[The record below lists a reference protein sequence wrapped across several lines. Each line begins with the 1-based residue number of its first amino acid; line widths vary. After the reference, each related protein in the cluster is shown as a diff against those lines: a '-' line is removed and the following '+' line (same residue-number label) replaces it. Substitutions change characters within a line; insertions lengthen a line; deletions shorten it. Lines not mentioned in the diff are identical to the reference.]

1 MDLKV
6 TDLRKA
12 FHAQAGEVQ
21 AVHGV
26 SFDVPRGT
34 FFTLLGPSGS
44 GKTTILRCIGGLE
57 MPDSGEIRLG
67 EKIYY
72 SDQQRIGLMPEERGI
87 GMVFQSY
94 AIWPHMTV
102 FSNVAF
108 PLRFG
113 LKRVPAAEI
122 TTRVGRVL
130 DLVQMEGLSSR
141 MATQLSGGQQQ
152 RVALAR
158 ALVSEPDLLLLDEP
172 LSNLDAKLREEMRV
186 EIRRIQKTLGL
197 TTIYVTH
204 DQAEALSMS
213 DQIALLRS
221 GNIVQVGGPRELY
234 EKPNNMFASGFIG
247 TSNQLPGT
255 VAGLVSPGAMGSVF
269 IAGKP
274 LACIIVEGC
283 PRQGPVIVSIRPED
297 IEVSANGA
305 NEPATWKG
313 IVRQVVYF
321 GDSMNCEIDFAGTVL
336 RARLHPSTILE
347 DGQEVTLNFK
357 AGRCVAF
364 PQESA
369 SR

>member
-1 MDLKV
+1 MELTVSNLIK
-6 TDLRKA
+6 T
-12 FHAQAGEVQ
+12 FHAQAGNVQ

-26 SFDVPRGT
+26 SFDVPKGT

-72 SDQQRIGLMPEERGI
+72 SDRQRVALMPEERGI

-102 FSNVAF
+102 YNNVAF

-113 LKRVPAAEI
+113 IKRVPANEI
-122 TTRVGRVL
+122 KRRVKRVL
-130 DLVQMEGLSSR
+130 ELVQMEGLAER

-158 ALVSEPDLLLLDEP
+158 ALGSEPDLLLLDEP

-213 DQIALLRS
+213 DQIALLRH
-221 GNIVQVGGPRELY
+221 GKIVQLGAPRELY
-234 EKPNNMFASGFIG
+234 DRPSDVFASGFIG
-247 TSNQLPGT
+247 TSNQLAGT
-255 VAGLVSPGAMGSVF
+255 VAQAAAPGALGTVL
-269 IAGKP
+269 IEGRP
-274 LACIIVEGC
+274 LDCIIVDGC
-283 PRQGPVIVSIRPED
+283 PQKGSVIVSVRPED
-297 IEVSANGA
+297 IEVDVGAA
-305 NEPATWKG
+305 NESGTWRG

-321 GDSMNCEIDFAGTVL
+321 GDSMNCEIDFAGTLL
-336 RARLHPSTILE
+336 RARLHPSSNLH
-347 DGQEVTLNFK
+347 DGQEVSVNFK
-357 AGRCVAF
+357 SGRCVAF
-364 PQESA
+364 PQQAA
-369 SR
+369 S

>member
-1 MDLKV
+1 MELTVSNLIK
-6 TDLRKA
+6 T
-12 FHAQAGEVQ
+12 FHAQAGNVQ

-26 SFDVPRGT
+26 SFDVPKGT

-72 SDQQRIGLMPEERGI
+72 SDRQRVALMPEERGI

-102 FSNVAF
+102 YNNVAF

-113 LKRVPAAEI
+113 IKRVPANEI
-122 TTRVGRVL
+122 KRRVKRVL
-130 DLVQMEGLSSR
+130 ELVQMEGLAER

-158 ALVSEPDLLLLDEP
+158 ALGSEPDLLLLDEP

-213 DQIALLRS
+213 DQIALLRH
-221 GNIVQVGGPRELY
+221 GKIVQLGAPRELY
-234 EKPNNMFASGFIG
+234 DRPSDVFASGFIG
-247 TSNQLPGT
+247 TSNQLAGT
-255 VAGLVSPGAMGSVF
+255 VTHSTSPGAVGTVL
-269 IAGKP
+269 IEGRP
-274 LACIIVEGC
+274 LDCIIVDGC
-283 PRQGPVIVSIRPED
+283 PQQGPVIVSVRPED
-297 IEVSANGA
+297 IEVDVGAA
-305 NEPATWKG
+305 NESGTWRG

-321 GDSMNCEIDFAGTVL
+321 GDSMNCEIDFAGTLL
-336 RARLHPSTILE
+336 RARLHPSSNLH
-347 DGQEVTLNFK
+347 DGQEVSVNFK
-357 AGRCVAF
+357 SGRCVAF
-364 PQESA
+364 PQQAA
-369 SR
+369 S